1 MTATQQRGSDTATS
15 DGKVPKQYTLDMP
28 MVSVSVH
35 RPDVHM
41 PHVPKPHI
49 PRPHINRQELGHYAD
64 VARTVLPPPDRL
76 AYYGALGAMAAFGAI
91 DWPVAA
97 AIGAGMVIVQR
108 RRDKAPSQ
116 ETAAARKQEPKET
129 AAAREH
135 EPKKETAAAREHE
148 PKKETG
154 AAKQRGAAGR
164 RKTK

>member
-1 MTATQQRGSDTATS
+1 MTTAQQRGSDTATS

-41 PHVPKPHI
+41 PHVP
-49 PRPHINRQELGHYAD
+49 RPHISKQELGHYAD

-97 AIGAGMVIVQR
+97 AIGAGMIIVQR

-116 ETAAARKQEPKET
+116 EPES
-129 AAAREH
+129 AREP
-135 EPKKETAAAREHE
+135 EPKKETTTARE
-148 PKKETG
+148 
-154 AAKQRGAAGR
+154 RGAAGK
-164 RKTK
+164 RKSASPGK